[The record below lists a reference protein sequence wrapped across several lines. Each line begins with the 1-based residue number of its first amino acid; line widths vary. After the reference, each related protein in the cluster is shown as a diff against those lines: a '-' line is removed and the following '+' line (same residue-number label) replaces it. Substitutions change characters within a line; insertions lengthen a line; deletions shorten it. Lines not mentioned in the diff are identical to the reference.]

1 MPTQQEGIDKINQ
14 AVRMV
19 KKQSAECNKKFS
31 EKPSASGAKRNKYG
45 QKRNRWCGNFTR
57 L

>member
-1 MPTQQEGIDKINQ
+1 MPTQQQVIDKIDQ
-14 AVRMV
+14 AAGMV
-19 KKQSAECNKKFS
+19 KKQSTECNKKFS
-31 EKPSASGAKRNKYG
+31 EKPSAIDAKINKCG

>member
-1 MPTQQEGIDKINQ
+1 MPTQQQVIDKIDQ
-14 AVRMV
+14 DAGMV
-19 KKQSAECNKKFS
+19 EKQSTECNKKFS
-31 EKPSASGAKRNKYG
+31 EKPSAIDAKINKCG